1 MTNLSRLIIQFTGFI
16 PHYMYLREQH
26 ELIRGLISC
35 VITSSR
41 VRALLLRVGYVGMT
55 LLADAVGLLPF
66 AVYLFVSQFI
76 DLFLCLLICFFV
88 SQFIFGLFVSLL
100 IYLFICLLIY

>member
-1 MTNLSRLIIQFTGFI
+1 
-16 PHYMYLREQH
+16 MYLRERH

-55 LLADAVGLLPF
+55 LLPDAVGLLPF
-66 AVYLFVSQFI
+66 AVYLFICFPIYRFVSLFTYSFVSSFPNL
-76 DLFLCLLICFFV
+76 DFLFLCLLIY
-88 SQFIFGLFVSLL
+88 LFV
-100 IYLFICLLIY
+100 C